1 MDFGL
6 VIWYRQQRVCI
17 NGVTSDWQLVL
28 SGVPQGSVLGPILFL
43 IYINDLD
50 CGLSTGFS
58 NLLMTQKFL
67 DLLTVLRSMLACKMI
82 WINCYLGQRSNG
94 KCRLTWKSARLCILD
109 DVGYN
114 YHLDSKSLD
123 EVSEEKELESQL
135 PVTWR
140 HLNSVPM
147 HIVKQRI
154 LGVINRSIVYKSKGY

>member
-1 MDFGL
+1 MKYLETNMLILDSQHGFRKGRSCLSNLLVFLDKVTGSIDSGEAVDVIFMDFAKAFDKVPHIRLGRKL
-6 VIWYRQQRVCI
+6 ESHGITDKLLTWILDWLSGRQQRVCI

-82 WINCYLGQRSNG
+82 
-94 KCRLTWKSARLCILD
+94 
-109 DVGYN
+109 
-114 YHLDSKSLD
+114 
-123 EVSEEKELESQL
+123 
-135 PVTWR
+135 
-140 HLNSVPM
+140 
-147 HIVKQRI
+147 
-154 LGVINRSIVYKSKGY
+154 